1 MKFTGKQSIK
11 EIIASMTVEEK
22 LTILTGCSHFKTPA
36 LEKYGIPPVY
46 YLDGATGANFIQMVT
61 DIQLASSKPSPENM
75 GELVRIISCLLN
87 PAQIEELD
95 GETRE
100 QVDAVNKTLEEY
112 LPGGLLPGCFPPGIL
127 LGASW
132 DSDSIYECGK
142 ALAREADYYGIDVL
156 LGPNVNI
163 HRDPL
168 GGRLFEGYS
177 EDPFLVSS
185 LAPAF
190 VKGVQSEGIAAN
202 IKHFAANNQETNRST
217 VNEHIP
223 ERALRE
229 IYFPGFKACVQEGGG
244 KTVMSAYNAING
256 EYCAQNRWL
265 LTDVLRGEWGFE
277 GFVVSDWGAA
287 YDQVKALK
295 AGNDVDMPGPRPV
308 DGVARAVKDGELDEA
323 QIDLSLERYL
333 NVLAES
339 TAVKGHKY
347 TAIDREV
354 SRKAAYNSVK
364 EGMVLLKNEN
374 NALPLSYRDSVCFF
388 GQKSKKFIESG
399 GGSANVITGGS
410 TGMYDCMVQK
420 IGGGNVTF
428 EDIRPETD
436 AVVITVGI
444 IGSEGFDRAE
454 MDVGREDKAMLTGAL
469 AKAKQAL
476 KKTIVILNVC
486 GPVDVSDYAGL
497 SDAIL
502 CVFIPG
508 MEGGRAAADALLGE
522 INPSGKLPVTFPK
535 RYADCP
541 SSIHFPGRNQETW
554 YGEGIFVGYR
564 YYDYEEIEPRYPFG
578 HGLSYTTF
586 ETGGARLSNHTLRL
600 GRQDEVRLTVKIKN
614 TGDMA
619 GKEVVQIYI
628 GQDRSTLTK
637 PRKELKAFKKIGLV
651 PGEGAEL
658 EFVLTER
665 MLQSYDERTK
675 QWVAE
680 PGLYRIYIGTSS
692 RRIAQELEFTAE
704 GWNPLGI
711 TGATLLGE
719 IAIRPGAWDKLL
731 EYCPEGAIDSNTAEL
746 MLMLRSSE
754 PLAHFWA
761 SAAKPLL
768 GMDEKEKEAYYE
780 RMLKEL
786 NDCR

>member
-100 QVDAVNKTLEEY
+100 RVDAVNKTLEEY

-308 DGVARAVKDGELDEA
+308 DGAARAVKDGELDEA
-323 QIDLSLERYL
+323 QIDLSLEVSQCARRI
-333 NVLAES
+333 NRR
-339 TAVKGHKY
+339 KG
-347 TAIDREV
+347 A
-354 SRKAAYNSVK
+354 
-364 EGMVLLKNEN
+364 
-374 NALPLSYRDSVCFF
+374 
-388 GQKSKKFIESG
+388 
-399 GGSANVITGGS
+399 
-410 TGMYDCMVQK
+410 
-420 IGGGNVTF
+420 
-428 EDIRPETD
+428 
-436 AVVITVGI
+436 
-444 IGSEGFDRAE
+444 
-454 MDVGREDKAMLTGAL
+454 
-469 AKAKQAL
+469 
-476 KKTIVILNVC
+476 
-486 GPVDVSDYAGL
+486 
-497 SDAIL
+497 
-502 CVFIPG
+502 
-508 MEGGRAAADALLGE
+508 
-522 INPSGKLPVTFPK
+522 
-535 RYADCP
+535 
-541 SSIHFPGRNQETW
+541 
-554 YGEGIFVGYR
+554 
-564 YYDYEEIEPRYPFG
+564 
-578 HGLSYTTF
+578 
-586 ETGGARLSNHTLRL
+586 
-600 GRQDEVRLTVKIKN
+600 
-614 TGDMA
+614 
-619 GKEVVQIYI
+619 QIYRHRQ
-628 GQDRSTLTK
+628 GG
-637 PRKELKAFKKIGLV
+637 FKKSGV
-651 PGEGAEL
+651 
-658 EFVLTER
+658 
-665 MLQSYDERTK
+665 Q
-675 QWVAE
+675 Q
-680 PGLYRIYIGTSS
+680 
-692 RRIAQELEFTAE
+692 
-704 GWNPLGI
+704 
-711 TGATLLGE
+711 
-719 IAIRPGAWDKLL
+719 
-731 EYCPEGAIDSNTAEL
+731 C
-746 MLMLRSSE
+746 
-754 PLAHFWA
+754 
-761 SAAKPLL
+761 
-768 GMDEKEKEAYYE
+768 
-780 RMLKEL
+780 
-786 NDCR
+786 